1 MTKTGLE
8 FGILV
13 IVICPSTWLRVVSLS
28 NHLIFDIC
36 DLGFFSHF
44 SRLLQGGKSIEAP
57 FVAVRSR
64 VLCASFTYLPPLY
77 KQLTLTL
84 YTQTGKNRCA
94 RVIVPPVAGR
104 ACSPRT
110 GSHVRS
116 STLHPLPACARPHL
130 AHSDAFSSA
139 WVYNV
144 KVNSSFG
151 LWYNESQSV
160 GKGF

>member
-13 IVICPSTWLRVVSLS
+13 IVICPSTWLRVVSVS

-64 VLCASFTYLPPLY
+64 VLCASFTNLPPLY
-77 KQLTLTL
+77 KQRIPLLDCGIT
-84 YTQTGKNRCA
+84 NRNQ
-94 RVIVPPVAGR
+94 RER
-104 ACSPRT
+104 ASKKCSPN
-110 GSHVRS
+110 SK
-116 STLHPLPACARPHL
+116 AR
-130 AHSDAFSSA
+130 
-139 WVYNV
+139 
-144 KVNSSFG
+144 
-151 LWYNESQSV
+151 
-160 GKGF
+160 

>member
-28 NHLIFDIC
+28 NHLIFVIWDFLVTSADC
-36 DLGFFSHF
+36 CKGERAL
-44 SRLLQGGKSIEAP
+44 K
-57 FVAVRSR
+57 
-64 VLCASFTYLPPLY
+64 PPLC
-77 KQLTLTL
+77 QSAVGSDVFPA
-84 YTQTGKNRCA
+84 QTSFHCTNN
-94 RVIVPPVAGR
+94 
-104 ACSPRT
+104 
-110 GSHVRS
+110 S
-116 STLHPLPACARPHL
+116 S
-130 AHSDAFSSA
+130 
-139 WVYNV
+139 NV